1 MSMRIKSL
9 LQPVY
14 KRSYG
19 APQSPFC
26 YCNHHPFHVGFSIP
40 SKPTTTT
47 TTTPQD
53 IDDQNQETLLDWA
66 WSRVRRRIRPSFSI
80 SKITLKSSKGSKITL
95 KSSKGHHSEIL
106 KYELDDEVEP
116 IDLWEEEDDAEPEI
130 GDGGDGGGVVLQNCP
145 WGERALSI
153 AHEILLQFGDDMKL
167 YAFKTT
173 PRGYIY
179 VRLDKLSND
188 HPEASQLQYY
198 FSFGFR
204 FILFE
209 APPSFIRYGCP
220 SVEEIESYS
229 HQYIKRLDEVG
240 ALGEIPGDL
249 ALEVSSPSAERLL
262 KVPDDMNRFKDMPM
276 RVSYVE
282 DLESKCPE
290 KNGVFYLD
298 SIKTESGSCVW
309 RLAGVKENG
318 DPSAKGRPLSC
329 KQKDWRLELPYAM
342 FKKLQYYF
350 SFGFRFI
357 LFEAPPS
364 FIRYG
369 CPSVEE
375 IESYSH
381 QYKKRLDEVGALG
394 EIPDDLALE
403 VKLILSAERL
413 LKVPDDMNRFKDM
426 PMRVSYVEDLESKCP
441 EKNGVFYLDSIKTES
456 GSCVWR
462 LAGVKENRDPSA
474 KGRPLSRK
482 QKDWRLELPYAMLKK
497 VTLFLDY

>member
-1 MSMRIKSL
+1 MKLQSSSITFVLNHELLSL
-9 LQPVY
+9 NPPTNLNPH
-14 KRSYG
+14 
-19 APQSPFC
+19 SPFSSSSSSC
-26 YCNHHPFHVGFSIP
+26 YCNHHAFHVGFSIP

-53 IDDQNQETLLDWA
+53 IDDQNQETLLDRA

-179 VRLDKLSND
+179 VRLDKLSN
-188 HPEASQLQYY
+188 E
-198 FSFGFR
+198 
-204 FILFE
+204 
-209 APPSFIRYGCP
+209 YGCP
-220 SVEEIESYS
+220 
-229 HQYIKRLDEVG
+229 G
-240 ALGEIPGDL
+240 
-249 ALEVSSPSAERLL
+249 
-262 KVPDDMNRFKDMPM
+262 
-276 RVSYVE
+276 
-282 DLESKCPE
+282 
-290 KNGVFYLD
+290 
-298 SIKTESGSCVW
+298 
-309 RLAGVKENG
+309 
-318 DPSAKGRPLSC
+318 
-329 KQKDWRLELPYAM
+329 
-342 FKKLQYYF
+342 
-350 SFGFRFI
+350 
-357 LFEAPPS
+357 
-364 FIRYG
+364 
-369 CPSVEE
+369 VEE

-403 VKLILSAERL
+403 GVSPSAERL